1 LHCVDLRLKNL
12 QSCCRFFYSL
22 KEILLNQGFN
32 KIISMLLTLH
42 KIALGMKWCR
52 PLAILLGI
60 TGLAGVLASLFVV
73 NENLGHLLEPSLI
86 LTLWGM
92 MLFSFIQLFQKIPP
106 PVLPHDDFLTRLG
119 TRIILAIYT
128 LLAFLVILVSCIL
141 LWMSFRLIS
150 LQ

>member
-1 LHCVDLRLKNL
+1 
-12 QSCCRFFYSL
+12 
-22 KEILLNQGFN
+22 
-32 KIISMLLTLH
+32 MLLTLH

-86 LTLWGM
+86 LTLGGM

-119 TRIILAIYT
+119 TRLILAIYT